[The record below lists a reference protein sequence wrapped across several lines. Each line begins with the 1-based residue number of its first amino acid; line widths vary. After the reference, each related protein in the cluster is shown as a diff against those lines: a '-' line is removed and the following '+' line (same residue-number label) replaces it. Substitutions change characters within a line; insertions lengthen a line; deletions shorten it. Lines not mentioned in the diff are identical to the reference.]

1 MSGTP
6 SPDINKENVV
16 TTATTGHTATAHT
29 TTAHTGGTAKDARPS
44 RATTPSP
51 GPWPGRGTRGW
62 GRPCRGDRSR
72 PWARRR
78 RVNPIPLC

>member
-6 SPDINKENVV
+6 SPYINKENVV

-51 GPWPGRGTRGW
+51 GPGPAGHPWLGAAG
-62 GRPCRGDRSR
+62 RGDRSR